1 MNVIA
6 VRDYGGPWRYMRL
19 NFDRSS
25 FLCKTFS
32 VDRGA
37 KNMVIP
43 VYYDGNH
50 AGSRTFFFGEHEMV
64 LYEDQEYHMDV
75 QEEVDM
81 LIEILT
87 NVFAIESL
95 K

>member
-1 MNVIA
+1 MNVIG
-6 VRDYGGPWRYMRL
+6 VRICNEPWRYIRL

-25 FLCKTFS
+25 FLCKTFG
-32 VDRGA
+32 VDRMA
-37 KNMVIP
+37 KYIEIP
-43 VYYDGNH
+43 VYYDDNH
-50 AGSRTFFFGEHEMV
+50 AGSRTFFFGSCETI
-64 LYEDQEYHMDV
+64 LYEGREYHMSVKED
-75 QEEVDM
+75 VDM